1 MIARTNPCRLFAF
14 LACLTFLGACSSTS
28 QGLHNLAKGDIALV
42 VDAHIDE
49 INTQA
54 RRLISKLYK
63 RNPRQLAKVTGQTI
77 DSRLK
82 MIFSD
87 PATLQFAEL
96 HGKES
101 TEALLLCFDESFKGD
116 RVFALGVGLRG
127 MLYRAYNRNTELF
140 MFEQLDAQKLYN
152 SARNLEILAWRLSHS
167 TKTNGRLY
175 LLSNNTSSE
184 INLSFERLFGKMI
197 ALQDMMA
204 SIASDRSQR
213 TVNKI
218 IHGIAS
224 IVFLPVG

>member
-1 MIARTNPCRLFAF
+1 MIAPTNPCRLFVF

-49 INTQA
+49 LNTQT
-54 RRLISKLYK
+54 RLLISKLYK

-77 DSRLK
+77 GSRLK

-96 HGKES
+96 QGKES
-101 TEALLLCFDESFKGD
+101 TETLLLCFDESFKGD

-167 TKTNGRLY
+167 RKTNGRLY
-175 LLSNNTSSE
+175 LLSNNTSGE

-197 ALQDMMA
+197 GLQDMMA
-204 SIASDRSQR
+204 SITADRSKR
-213 TVNKI
+213 TINRI
-218 IHGIAS
+218 IQGIAS

>member
-1 MIARTNPCRLFAF
+1 MIARTNPFRLFAL

-49 INTQA
+49 LNTQT
-54 RRLISKLYK
+54 RLLISKLYK
-63 RNPRQLAKVTGQTI
+63 RNPRQLAKVPGQTI
-77 DSRLK
+77 DSRLN

-87 PATLQFAEL
+87 PVTLHFAEIQ
-96 HGKES
+96 GKES

-116 RVFALGVGLRG
+116 RIFAMGVGLRG
-127 MLYRAYNRNTELF
+127 MLYRAYNKNTELF

-152 SARNLEILAWRLSHS
+152 SARNLEILAWRLSNS
-167 TKTNGRLY
+167 REANGELY
-175 LLSNNTSSE
+175 VLSNNTSGE
-184 INLSFERLFGKMI
+184 INLSFERLLGKMI

-204 SIASDRSQR
+204 SITADRSRR
-213 TVNKI
+213 TINRV

-224 IVFLPVG
+224 IIFLPV